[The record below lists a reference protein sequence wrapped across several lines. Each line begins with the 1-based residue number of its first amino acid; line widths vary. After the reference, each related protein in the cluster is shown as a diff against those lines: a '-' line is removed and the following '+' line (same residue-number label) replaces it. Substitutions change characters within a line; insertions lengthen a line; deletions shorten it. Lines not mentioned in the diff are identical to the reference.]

1 MENKGKVG
9 IDFIN
14 TIPKQILTSLIEQY
28 SPNNGEIELVVLYG
42 DNFLRFKNSVDAIG
56 AKVEDLGYG
65 FGILIIKVND
75 LSRIIELEGL
85 QYIELP
91 KILYTSAY
99 DSNRA
104 SCIPSVWNSYNLTGE
119 GILVG
124 FLDTGIDYTH
134 NAFKDTDG
142 NTRIEYIYDL
152 ENGIVYDKNKI
163 NEALKS
169 ENPFSIVPEIDLS
182 GHGTHVAG
190 IACAGGNI
198 NFDNYGVAYKS
209 SIAMVKITGENSLRA
224 ALSTQLM
231 RGLKFLMDKS
241 NEINKP
247 LVVNISLSTND
258 GSHNGSSLL
267 EKYIQT
273 FTQLQKAVIVVA
285 AGNEGNS
292 AHHVGGKMK
301 KEEDLDLNIGDGEKV
316 IILDFFKPVLVD
328 VSVEVI
334 SPTGISTGPMELSES
349 YKERFVG
356 REKIVVYSTGPKP
369 FDIQGQTTISILPL
383 GDAITDGGWRI
394 IVKKLNNYE
403 GYFDIWLPI
412 SEGLNERTRFL
423 QPDVYNTLGI
433 PATVEGVI
441 SVGSYNFLNNNLSAF
456 SGRGV
461 VRPEWLIKPDLVA
474 PGENILST
482 VGEQGFDTKSG
493 TSMAA
498 PQVAGICALL
508 FEWGIIRNNDPFLYG
523 ERIKYY
529 LIKGA
534 KRTIFGEAYPNP
546 DLGYGFVCLDRTME
560 LLINR
565 R

>member
-1 MENKGKVG
+1 MENKAKVG

-42 DNFLRFKNSVDAIG
+42 DNFLRFKNSVDVIG

-75 LSRIIELEGL
+75 LNRIIELEGL

-104 SCIPSVWNSYNLTGE
+104 SCIPSVWNNYNLTGE

-134 NAFKDTDG
+134 NAFKDADG

-152 ENGIVYDKNKI
+152 ENGVVYDKNKI

-169 ENPFSIVPEIDLS
+169 EDPFSIVPEIDLS

-301 KEEDLDLNIGDGEKV
+301 KEEDLDLNIGDGEKG

-334 SPTGISTGPMELSES
+334 SPTGISTGPIELSES

-383 GDAITDGGWRI
+383 GDTITSGGWRI
-394 IVKKLNNYE
+394 IVRKLNNYE

-412 SEGLNERTRFL
+412 AEGLNERTRFL
-423 QPDVYNTLGI
+423 QPSVYNTLGI

-482 VGEQGFDTKSG
+482 VEEQGFDTKSG

-498 PQVAGICALL
+498 PQVSGICALL

>member
-1 MENKGKVG
+1 MENKAKVG

-75 LSRIIELEGL
+75 LNRIIELEGL

-104 SCIPSVWNSYNLTGE
+104 SCIPSVWNNYNLTGE

-134 NAFKDTDG
+134 NAFKDADG

-169 ENPFSIVPEIDLS
+169 EDPFSIVPEIDLS

-292 AHHVGGKMK
+292 AHHVGGEMK
-301 KEEDLDLNIGDGEKV
+301 KEEDLDLNIGDGEKG

-334 SPTGISTGPMELSES
+334 SPTGISTGPMGLSES

-383 GDAITDGGWRI
+383 GDTITSGGWRI
-394 IVKKLNNYE
+394 IVRKLNNYE
-403 GYFDIWLPI
+403 GYFDVWLPI
-412 SEGLNERTRFL
+412 AEGLNERTRFL
-423 QPDVYNTLGI
+423 QPSVYNTLGI

-482 VGEQGFDTKSG
+482 VEEQGFDTKSG

-498 PQVAGICALL
+498 PQVSGICALL

>member
-1 MENKGKVG
+1 MENKAKVG

-65 FGILIIKVND
+65 FGILIIKVSD
-75 LSRIIELEGL
+75 LNRIIELEGL

-104 SCIPSVWNSYNLTGE
+104 SCIPSVWNNYNLTGE

-134 NAFKDTDG
+134 NAFKDDEG

-152 ENGIVYDKNKI
+152 ENGVVYDKNKI

-169 ENPFSIVPEIDLS
+169 EDPFSIVPEIDLS

-292 AHHVGGKMK
+292 AHHVGGEMK
-301 KEEDLDLNIGDGEKV
+301 KEEDLDLNIGDGEKG

-334 SPTGISTGPMELSES
+334 SPTGISTGPMGLSES

-383 GDAITDGGWRI
+383 GDTITSGGWRI
-394 IVKKLNNYE
+394 IVRKLNNYE
-403 GYFDIWLPI
+403 GYFDVWLPI
-412 SEGLNERTRFL
+412 AEGLNERTRFL
-423 QPDVYNTLGI
+423 QPSVYNTLGI

-482 VGEQGFDTKSG
+482 VEEQGFDTKSG

-498 PQVAGICALL
+498 PQVSGICALL

>member
-1 MENKGKVG
+1 MENKAKVG

-75 LSRIIELEGL
+75 LNRIIELEGL

-104 SCIPSVWNSYNLTGE
+104 SCIPSVWNNYNLTGE

-134 NAFKDTDG
+134 NAFKDDEG

-152 ENGIVYDKNKI
+152 ENGVVYDKNKI

-169 ENPFSIVPEIDLS
+169 EDPFSIVPEIDLS

-301 KEEDLDLNIGDGEKV
+301 KEEDLDLNIGDGEKG

-334 SPTGISTGPMELSES
+334 SPTGISTGPMGLSES

-383 GDAITDGGWRI
+383 GDTITSGGWRI
-394 IVKKLNNYE
+394 IVRKLNNYE
-403 GYFDIWLPI
+403 GYFDVWLPI
-412 SEGLNERTRFL
+412 AEGLNERTRFL
-423 QPDVYNTLGI
+423 QPSVYNTLGI

-482 VGEQGFDTKSG
+482 VEEQGFDTKSG

-498 PQVAGICALL
+498 PQVSGICALL

>member
-1 MENKGKVG
+1 MENKAKVG

-75 LSRIIELEGL
+75 LNRIIELEGL

-104 SCIPSVWNSYNLTGE
+104 SCIPSVWNNYNLTGE

-134 NAFKDTDG
+134 NAFKDADG

-152 ENGIVYDKNKI
+152 ENGVVYDKNKI

-169 ENPFSIVPEIDLS
+169 EDPFSIVPEIDLS

-301 KEEDLDLNIGDGEKV
+301 KEEDLDLNIGDGEKG

-383 GDAITDGGWRI
+383 GDTITSGGWRI
-394 IVKKLNNYE
+394 IVRKLNNYE
-403 GYFDIWLPI
+403 GYFDVWLPI
-412 SEGLNERTRFL
+412 AEGLNERTRFL
-423 QPDVYNTLGI
+423 QPSVYNTLGI

-482 VGEQGFDTKSG
+482 VEEQGFDTKSG

-498 PQVAGICALL
+498 PQVSGICALL

>member
-1 MENKGKVG
+1 MENKAKVG

-42 DNFLRFKNSVDAIG
+42 DNFLRFKNSVDAID

-75 LSRIIELEGL
+75 LNRIIELEGL

-104 SCIPSVWNSYNLTGE
+104 SCIPSVWNNYNLTGE

-134 NAFKDTDG
+134 NAFKDDEG

-152 ENGIVYDKNKI
+152 ENGVVYDKNKI

-169 ENPFSIVPEIDLS
+169 EDPFSIVPEIDLS

-292 AHHVGGKMK
+292 AHHVGGEMK
-301 KEEDLDLNIGDGEKV
+301 KEEDLDLNIGDGEKG

-334 SPTGISTGPMELSES
+334 SPTGISTGPMGLSES

-383 GDAITDGGWRI
+383 GDTITSGGWRI
-394 IVKKLNNYE
+394 IVRKLNNYE
-403 GYFDIWLPI
+403 GYFDVWLPI
-412 SEGLNERTRFL
+412 AEGLNERTRFL
-423 QPDVYNTLGI
+423 QPSVYNTLGI

-482 VGEQGFDTKSG
+482 VEEQGFDTKSG

-498 PQVAGICALL
+498 PQVSGICALL